1 MLPPAD
7 ELRDDDPEG
16 VVQEPL
22 PPLELEFHAE
32 EELLRQPSESPPEG
46 DETFGQPLDV
56 IRTRALVARVES
68 LEHQVLERKDLHKLR
83 KRHSSRLFGL
93 TVAWV
98 MVVWLVVLL
107 QGFEQWFTPLL
118 SGFSYLKFKLSD
130 TVAVAFITST
140 TASVLGLYGIA
151 AYWLFGK
158 PKSEEKAAGKEEKD
172 KKESS

>member
-1 MLPPAD
+1 MHPPIDPLAD
-7 ELRDDDPEG
+7 DEPEG

-22 PPLELEFHAE
+22 PPLELEFRAE
-32 EELLRQPSESPPEG
+32 VELLRQPPDSPPEG
-46 DETFGQPLDV
+46 DDTFGQPLDV

-68 LEHQVLERKDLHKLR
+68 LEHQLLERRDLHKLR

-107 QGFEQWFTPLL
+107 QGFEQWFTPLF
-118 SGFSYLKFKLSD
+118 SGYEHLKFKLSN

-158 PKSEEKAAGKEEKD
+158 PKSDEKTNSKD
-172 KKESS
+172 QKKTG